1 MDINGRSVK
10 DVLEQFDFRAEN
22 DKKFKGFYKVTA
34 SKQTKFSNTDDDL
47 IIARLKLE
55 QNLTAAQLTGNTSIF
70 SICFYNRLDKNGELA
85 GEPEV
90 FNVRLNNPNDYVAAA
105 PAPTSGV
112 NAEILRELQTI
123 NGRLTAL
130 EEPEEEDDDEPDDD
144 SIFGMINGLPPET
157 KQQLLI
163 TGLSQLF
170 GIKQPGATING
181 VPGENTTT
189 TESDKIKNALK
200 IMAQHTPNLGDD
212 LQKLAHIA
220 ETNPAQFKMLLSMLR
235 NG

>member
-34 SKQTKFSNTDDDL
+34 AKQTKFSNTDDDL

-55 QNLTAAQLTGNTSIF
+55 QNLTAAQVSGNTSIF

-90 FNVRLNNPNDYVAAA
+90 FNIRLNNPNEYIAAV
-105 PAPTSGV
+105 PTNNSGV

-130 EEPEEEDDDEPDDD
+130 EEEPEEDDEPEDD
-144 SIFGMINGLPPET
+144 SIFGMINGLPAQT
-157 KQQLLI
+157 KQQLLMS
-163 TGLSQLF
+163 GLSTLF
-170 GIKQPGATING
+170 GIKPTSATING
-181 VPGENTTT
+181 VPGEGETIS
-189 TESDKIKNALK
+189 EADKIKNALK
-200 IMAQHTPNLGDD
+200 IMAQHTPTLGDD
-212 LQKLAHIA
+212 LQKLSYIA